1 MKERVVPG
9 AGRATYPSPWPRRL
23 LEGLLAGLFPA
34 DCLLCAGVLPWRQR
48 GGVCLPCWDAIPW
61 SPGIRRMSRGAL
73 RSVLWAAEYN
83 GAVRRLIQA
92 FKFEGMEALGPAL
105 AIEAARRARPLVQEG
120 PLRPD
125 LTLAV
130 PLHWRRR
137 LRRGYNQAEVLARA
151 VSREISVPCAAG
163 LLRRPRA
170 GGRQLGLGRRDR
182 LRSMSGVFRARR
194 SAPFFSPGGRRGET
208 LRGRTVLLVDDVLT
222 TGATLEACAA
232 ALKAAGAA
240 AVVGLVVA
248 RTP

>member
-1 MKERVVPG
+1 MKKKVPL
-9 AGRATYPSPWPRRL
+9 PRRL
-23 LEGLLAGLFPA
+23 LEGLLAGVFPA
-34 DCLLCAGVLPWRQR
+34 DCLLCADLLPWRQR

-61 SPGIRRMSRGAL
+61 APGIRRSSRGAL
-73 RSVLWAAEYN
+73 RAVFWAAEYD
-83 GAVRRLIQA
+83 GAVRRLIQV

-105 AIEAARRARPLVQEG
+105 ALEAARRARPLVRES

-125 LTLAV
+125 LALAV

-137 LRRGYNQAEVLARA
+137 LRRGYNQAEILGRA
-151 VSREISVPCAAG
+151 VAREISVPWATG

-170 GGRQLGLGRRDR
+170 AGRQLGLGRRDR
-182 LRSMSGVFRARR
+182 LRAMAGVFRARR
-194 SAPFFSPGGRRGET
+194 SGRRGEV
-208 LRGRTVLLVDDVLT
+208 LSGRTVLLVDDVMT

-232 ALKAAGAA
+232 ALRTAGAA